1 MFSNN
6 AENISERDFIDRME
20 KWGYYLLPKSHP
32 HCFGHT
38 GLLVAIRETPT
49 EQHFDPELIHLRLG
63 DRDNLA
69 KSVTLKLKPAFSRP
83 RHICPGRVVLYDRID
98 KRVHF
103 FTFGGSLETISAP
116 DETVYFLH
124 SPGPILEITGD
135 LRSIPDQLAFE
146 IEALLGECQTKWGS
160 NDNGFVCRLA
170 QLDPRQFYL
179 SSLQTILIR
188 YQHHR
193 ALRRNHSKFYT
204 ALLQEKEWLAQAG
217 QWPATSSLL
226 EDLFDP
232 HHGEPAVLSPTG
244 K

>member
-1 MFSNN
+1 MFTNN
-6 AENISERDFIDRME
+6 GENMSGQDFLERME

-32 HCFGHT
+32 HCLGHT

-63 DRDNLA
+63 DKDSLA
-69 KSVTLKLKPAFSRP
+69 RLVTLKLKSSFSRP

-146 IEALLGECQTKWGS
+146 IEALLGECQAKWGS
-160 NDNGFVCRLA
+160 NDNGFACRLA
-170 QLDPRQFYL
+170 QIDPCQFYL
-179 SSLQTILIR
+179 VSLQVILIR
-188 YQHHR
+188 YQQHR
-193 ALRRNHSKFYT
+193 ALRRNHFEFYT

-217 QWPATSSLL
+217 QWPATLPLL

-232 HHGEPAVLSPTG
+232 NHCEPAVLSLPG